1 MNDQAGNEELTRLAA
16 RVTELEVLLTHMQRT
31 LHDLDAVALD
41 QQRQLDKL
49 AQQLARMTLDMNTLQ
64 TGSGG
69 EVRSPEDEKP
79 PHY

>member
-1 MNDQAGNEELTRLAA
+1 MNNQAGNDELTRLAT

-31 LHDLDAVALD
+31 LHDLDSVALD

-49 AQQLARMTLDMNTLQ
+49 AQQLARMTLDMNSMQ
-64 TGSGG
+64 TGGGG

>member
-1 MNDQAGNEELTRLAA
+1 MPQDMPSDSLRLTQ

-31 LHDLDAVALD
+31 LHDLDQVVID
-41 QQRQLDKL
+41 QQKQIDKL
-49 AQQLARMTLDMNTLQ
+49 AQQLARQTLDISRLQ
-64 TGSGG
+64 SASD